1 MKKGNRFHKISG
13 LFCIAAILMTGC
25 GRELSNGST
34 ERQMTANDAT
44 ESETGRRKTGW
55 QETVPT
61 SEVTELEKGLSV
73 VRFDGD
79 DGFAAFLQS
88 GGADSDSGVVSYLM
102 ENLLSG
108 ETDLRFSGL
117 PFGCSTV
124 SVEGEDGERLFGRN
138 FDWYNCN
145 ALIVESHPEQG
156 YASLSTVNTDF
167 ISQSV
172 GTLGSFFLKDE
183 VLTLASLYAPL
194 DGMNETGLCVSVNM
208 IEDSDTID
216 QDTGKPGLTTTTAVR
231 MLLNEAATVDEAVAL
246 LESYDLHAS
255 FGYMVHLALAD
266 AEGKSAVVEYVNNEM
281 VVTDTPIV
289 TNFYIAQGEKN
300 GIGTR
305 QSHTRFEILQ
315 DTLRDHGPF
324 SMEGV
329 RDALESVSKH
339 HFQDGETTEWSAVFN
354 QTTGEALYYHR
365 EDYSTP
371 YYIVLDD

>member
-13 LFCIAAILMTGC
+13 LFCITAILMTGC

-34 ERQMTANDAT
+34 ERQMTANDAA
-44 ESETGRRKTGW
+44 ESETGRRKTDW

-145 ALIVESHPEQG
+145 ALIVESHPDQG

>member
-25 GRELSNGST
+25 GRELSNGSA

-44 ESETGRRKTGW
+44 ESETGRRKTDW

-61 SEVTELEKGLSV
+61 SEATELEKGLSA

-79 DGFAAFLQS
+79 DGFAAFLHS

-108 ETDLRFSGL
+108 ETNLRFSGL

-145 ALIVESHPEQG
+145 ALIVESHPDQG

-208 IEDSDTID
+208 IEDFDTID

-246 LESYDLHAS
+246 LENRNG
-255 FGYMVHLALAD
+255 FMFWK
-266 AEGKSAVVEYVNNEM
+266 GKRQ
-281 VVTDTPIV
+281 
-289 TNFYIAQGEKN
+289 QGK
-300 GIGTR
+300 
-305 QSHTRFEILQ
+305 TRF
-315 DTLRDHGPF
+315 
-324 SMEGV
+324 
-329 RDALESVSKH
+329 
-339 HFQDGETTEWSAVFN
+339 
-354 QTTGEALYYHR
+354 
-365 EDYSTP
+365 
-371 YYIVLDD
+371 